1 MSLRI
6 NFNSASQIAS
16 RALSNTQDAMSGAT
30 KRLATGLRVNGAGD
44 DAAGMAVSQRLLNQ
58 ARGNSGAARN
68 ARDAVSLAQTADGAL
83 AETHNLL
90 ARLRELAVY
99 AANDTL
105 TASDRATIQ
114 T

>member
-44 DAAGMAVSQRLLNQ
+44 DAAGMAV
-58 ARGNSGAARN
+58 
-68 ARDAVSLAQTADGAL
+68 
-83 AETHNLL
+83 
-90 ARLRELAVY
+90 
-99 AANDTL
+99 
-105 TASDRATIQ
+105 
-114 T
+114 